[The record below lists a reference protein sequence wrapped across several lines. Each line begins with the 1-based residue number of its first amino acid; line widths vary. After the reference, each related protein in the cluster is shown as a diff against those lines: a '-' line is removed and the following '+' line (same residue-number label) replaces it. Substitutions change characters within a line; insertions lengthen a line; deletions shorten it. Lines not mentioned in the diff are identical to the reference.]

1 MTINKDTPIHRILAA
16 YPQLIHRLVKR
27 DHWYAYLNN
36 SPSTCASDK
45 RTTVEN
51 IAFLDFS
58 QRRDRTQRYSVQVLI
73 TTEKSSLTPPPEKGT
88 KRDNCYINKQWYR
101 KFYFIYWHRYL

>member
-16 YPQLIHRLVKR
+16 YPQLIHRLVKQ
-27 DHWYAYLNN
+27 DHWYSYLNN

-51 IAFLDFS
+51 IAFLAGDDTDALLTFLKEEIERNDI
-58 QRRDRTQRYSVQVLI
+58 QFRY
-73 TTEKSSLTPPPEKGT
+73 
-88 KRDNCYINKQWYR
+88 
-101 KFYFIYWHRYL
+101 

>member
-16 YPQLIHRLVKR
+16 YAQLIHRLVKR

-51 IAFLDFS
+51 IAFLAGDDTDALLTFLKEEIERNDI
-58 QRRDRTQRYSVQVLI
+58 QFRY
-73 TTEKSSLTPPPEKGT
+73 
-88 KRDNCYINKQWYR
+88 
-101 KFYFIYWHRYL
+101 

>member
-51 IAFLDFS
+51 IAFLAGDDTDALLTFLKEKIERNDI
-58 QRRDRTQRYSVQVLI
+58 QFRY
-73 TTEKSSLTPPPEKGT
+73 
-88 KRDNCYINKQWYR
+88 
-101 KFYFIYWHRYL
+101 